1 MENIRMQVAALPLRW
16 DGDKLR
22 VLLITSR
29 ETRRWVMP
37 KGWPMNG
44 RKSWQ
49 AAEIEALEEA
59 GVTGRISQ
67 EPIGTYSYHKV
78 LDDGSKV
85 PVKVQLFPLYV
96 RKLRRR
102 WKERRERKRHWFSI
116 KGAAKAVNEPDLEA
130 LLLSIRK
137 RPHKAPAIRAILP

>member
-1 MENIRMQVAALPLRW
+1 MAEIRTQVAALPLRW

-59 GVTGRISQ
+59 GVSGRIARD
-67 EPIGTYSYHKV
+67 PIGTYSYPKV
-78 LDDGSKV
+78 LEDGRKI
-85 PVKVQLFPLYV
+85 PVKVTLYPLYV

-116 KGAAKAVNEPDLEA
+116 KGAAKAVNEPELVA
-130 LLLSIRK
+130 LLMAIRK
-137 RPHKAPAIRAILP
+137 RPHKEPSIREILP